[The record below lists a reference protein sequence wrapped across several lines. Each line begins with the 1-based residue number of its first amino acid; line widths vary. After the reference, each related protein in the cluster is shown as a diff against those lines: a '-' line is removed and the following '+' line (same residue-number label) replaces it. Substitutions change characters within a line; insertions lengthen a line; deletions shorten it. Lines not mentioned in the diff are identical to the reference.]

1 MLFRCL
7 YQQLICLGEIIQGEK
22 MNTYLSLSI
31 VAIMVAS
38 TVFAWLS
45 IRKKKDLRGIILL
58 VHGCLA
64 VLFGTLLYSFVNAQ
78 KILYPQIDYSKYI
91 YFTGTW
97 ISKISDAS
105 SIVFIF
111 CGFLLFME
119 YRKYKQNIGKYIEW
133 YYSKQNRSI
142 YYFSCIF
149 LAVMPMLMI
158 FESPASRSSDLKRA
172 SSTTLF
178 YLILMWSSYLGVR
191 KRVSA
196 ARWEEK
202 SIRKYRTGE
211 VRLLFMVLGTL
222 SASIEVLSRDK
233 NVVVVSFNLLF
244 MVFALLLV
252 IDSLINIEEK
262 NREINRSKT
271 KKIN

>member
-1 MLFRCL
+1 
-7 YQQLICLGEIIQGEK
+7 
-22 MNTYLSLSI
+22 
-31 VAIMVAS
+31 
-38 TVFAWLS
+38 
-45 IRKKKDLRGIILL
+45 
-58 VHGCLA
+58 
-64 VLFGTLLYSFVNAQ
+64 
-78 KILYPQIDYSKYI
+78 
-91 YFTGTW
+91 
-97 ISKISDAS
+97 
-105 SIVFIF
+105 
-111 CGFLLFME
+111 
-119 YRKYKQNIGKYIEW
+119 
-133 YYSKQNRSI
+133 
-142 YYFSCIF
+142 
-149 LAVMPMLMI
+149 MLMI

>member
-1 MLFRCL
+1 MNH
-7 YQQLICLGEIIQGEK
+7 YLG
-22 MNTYLSLSI
+22 LSI
-31 VAIMVAS
+31 VAIMVAC

-45 IRKKKDLRGIILL
+45 IKKKKDLRGVILL

-64 VLFGTLLYSFVNAQ
+64 VLFGTLLYSYVNAQ

-97 ISKISDAS
+97 ISKISDAA

-111 CGFLLFME
+111 CGFLLFTE
-119 YRKYKQNIGKYIEW
+119 YRKYKQNPGKYVEW
-133 YYSKQNRSI
+133 YYSEQNRSI

-149 LAVMPMLMI
+149 LLVMPMLMI
-158 FESPASRSSDLKRA
+158 FDSPSSRPITSDLYNA
-172 SSTTLF
+172 SSLTLF
-178 YLILMWSSYLGVR
+178 YLMLMWSSYLGVR

-196 ARWEEK
+196 ARWGEK
-202 SIRKYRTGE
+202 SIRKCRTGE

-222 SASIEVLSRDK
+222 FASIEVLSRDK
-233 NVVVVSFNLLF
+233 NVVVISFNLLF
-244 MVFALLLV
+244 MVFTFLLV

-262 NREINRSKT
+262 NREINRLKT
-271 KKIN
+271 KKTN